1 MDGSRNEVVVF
12 NLQTEYECL
21 KDYTVIHLYVFSNKL
36 HLHDIKA
43 ISPVSLPKI
52 CLDSGTSEGT
62 ES

>member
-21 KDYTVIHLYVFSNKL
+21 KDYTVIHLYVFSQTNFTFMTF
-36 HLHDIKA
+36 

-52 CLDSGTSEGT
+52 RLDSGTSEGT